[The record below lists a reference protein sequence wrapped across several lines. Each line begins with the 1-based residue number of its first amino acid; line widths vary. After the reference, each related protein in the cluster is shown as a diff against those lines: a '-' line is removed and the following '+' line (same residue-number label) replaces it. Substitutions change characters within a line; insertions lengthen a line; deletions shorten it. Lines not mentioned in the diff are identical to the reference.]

1 MSLQGPVL
9 RVIQLLADARYEP
22 VPQPAEVAGVP
33 FEFAALL
40 AGERS
45 LDLVAIVDLALD
57 RDDSAVRARIEG
69 LASALDLVTS
79 RRALTVV
86 LVGPLRGPDL
96 VRALVHVARVITVGT
111 LGEQDDKA
119 LRSALSVLLPLEVAT
134 GSDNLAEVWED
145 ARGRLA
151 REHPALTAG
160 VFAAA
165 GSGAQKVGAALEAVL
180 AEPLLDYDLDEDRE
194 QP

>member
-1 MSLQGPVL
+1 VSLPGPVH
-9 RVIQLLADARYEP
+9 RVIAVLADARYEP

-57 RDDSAVRARIEG
+57 RDDGAVRARVEG
-69 LASALDLVTS
+69 LAGALDLVTS

-96 VRALVHVARVITVGT
+96 VRGLVPVARVITVGT
-111 LGEQDDKA
+111 LGEEDDKA

-134 GSDNLAEVWED
+134 DDENPAEAWED
-145 ARGRLA
+145 ARARLA
-151 REHPALTAG
+151 REYPALTAA

-165 GSGAQKVGAALEAVL
+165 GSGAKEVGAALQAVL